1 MEREPL
7 QYMTSRTPARIPR
20 FTAARVYIIK
30 EGMIHM
36 IIIIVIAILVIW
48 GIFIQRRLEG
58 MTENINHAMNQIGI
72 QLSSRFDA
80 LTALLELTKEYAAH
94 EYQILTQ
101 TIRSQHSA
109 ITPLSTAEDVRKQE
123 QLISEVLEHI
133 CIIAEQHPELK
144 SSADYV
150 RCMNAID
157 KYEKTSRTSRLIYND
172 KVNRLNLELQMFP
185 SSLIAGLFGIR
196 KRDYLEAADE

>member
-1 MEREPL
+1 
-7 QYMTSRTPARIPR
+7 
-20 FTAARVYIIK
+20 
-30 EGMIHM
+30 M

-48 GIFIQRRLEG
+48 GIFIQRRLAG

-109 ITPLSTAEDVRKQE
+109 ITPSPLRKM
-123 QLISEVLEHI
+123 SENRNSLFPKFSDTSV
-133 CIIAEQHPELK
+133 
-144 SSADYV
+144 SS
-150 RCMNAID
+150 
-157 KYEKTSRTSRLIYND
+157 
-172 KVNRLNLELQMFP
+172 Q
-185 SSLIAGLFGIR
+185 SSIR
-196 KRDYLEAADE
+196 N